1 MIDFVEQRPN
11 QSSNRI
17 FFFLK
22 KITKNNKTCLMQLY
36 VFSFLTIRLN
46 KENNKFETNMT
57 TLLTITPIS

>member
-17 FFFLK
+17 LFFLK
-22 KITKNNKTCLMQLY
+22 KITKNHKTCLMQLY

>member
-1 MIDFVEQRPN
+1 MIDFVEQLPN

-17 FFFLK
+17 LFFLK
-22 KITKNNKTCLMQLY
+22 KITKNHKTFLMQLY